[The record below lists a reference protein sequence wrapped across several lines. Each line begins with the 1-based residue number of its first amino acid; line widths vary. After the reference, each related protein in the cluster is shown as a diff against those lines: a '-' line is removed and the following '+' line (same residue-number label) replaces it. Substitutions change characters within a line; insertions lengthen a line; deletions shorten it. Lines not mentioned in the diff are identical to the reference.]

1 MGRRKRSSPL
11 DDLLELARMLPWWV
25 GVLLAVG
32 AYFGLHMIAVAP
44 LPAATQGNTSAL
56 TGRALWKSLA
66 IALQYIVP
74 LILLAGAAASAIKGL
89 KRAKGASESGSLAS
103 ATPSNSVRQ
112 AMASKAA
119 EGEDLYEIWK
129 GSPGA
134 AAPSAEK
141 WSLELLRAIDWK
153 RFEEVCAEYF
163 RVCGFHATTNSHG
176 PDGGIDVM
184 LYAPG
189 DHSKLVN
196 VVQCKQWKKAVGPKA
211 LRELLGV
218 MTDMKVTR
226 GIFVTSSTF
235 NDEARRIATENRI
248 HLLEGPEFLQRI
260 LERSAEDQQRLLKV
274 ATKGDYL
281 TPTCPSCGIK
291 LLKRQNKNDKTSF
304 WGCANYPRCRYTLN
318 AAA

>member
-11 DDLLELARMLPWWV
+11 DGLLELAAMLPWWV

-32 AYFGLHMIAVAP
+32 AYFGLHAIAVAP
-44 LPAATQGNTSAL
+44 LPAATSGNAAL
-56 TGRALWKSLA
+56 TGRALWKGLA
-66 IALQYIVP
+66 TALQYVVP
-74 LILLAGAAASAIKGL
+74 LILLAGAAASAIRRL
-89 KRAKGASESGSLAS
+89 KESRRTSDSGAAMSS
-103 ATPSNSVRQ
+103 APSSTAPV
-112 AMASKAA
+112 MATSKAA
-119 EGEDLYEIWK
+119 EGEDLYELWK
-129 GSPGA
+129 ASPGTQ
-134 AAPSAEK
+134 APNAEK

-163 RVCGFHATTNSHG
+163 RVCGFHATTNSRG
-176 PDGGIDVM
+176 PDGGVDVV

-196 VVQCKQWKKAVGPKA
+196 VVQCKQWKRAVGPKA

-218 MTDMKVTR
+218 MTDRKVTR

-248 HLLEGPEFLQRI
+248 QLLEGADFLRRI
-260 LERSAEDQQRLLKV
+260 LERSPEDQQRLLKV
-274 ATKGDYL
+274 ATQGDYL

-291 LLKRQNKNDKTSF
+291 LLKRENKKTQSSF
-304 WGCANYPRCRYTLN
+304 WGCVNYPRCRYTLN
-318 AAA
+318 SAT